1 MDADI
6 LFLHA
11 PQKKRFILL
20 IHTHLTFGSIS
31 KSGPVVSPQVPEEED
46 LYDEVDEDAYTE
58 IVAARRKREDFVV
71 DDDGLGYDDDG
82 EDHLFDGPDAA
93 TLNKRG
99 VHGNLDAK
107 GLKKAKKLKGQMQ
120 ASSSSGLEGGGSSVT
135 DAGILGYMKTAA
147 EKKTVARGPK
157 PVTIGGLS
165 APAKPS
171 LDLDSMLND
180 LSAAATVPAAS
191 KGGKSAN
198 PFVKTPT
205 SMRPKAAAWTPAP
218 ALSGPADYDADEYQA
233 GGDDDY
239 TFDNDD
245 DDYQA
250 GNGDDEED
258 GSAMKEGDGE
268 DASAAPAAAAP
279 APRSRFAT
287 NAGAAALK
295 AAAEA
300 SALKKE
306 QSEAATAAATATAAA
321 ASAPSVKAASL
332 DADMDLDS
340 GLAASSNNPALAS
353 QNAIDTAQ
361 WLGKDA
367 ESGDTYLD
375 LYWMDAWEQNGAVY
389 LFGKVAVQ
397 PPAGSPE
404 NTPASHVSCC
414 VVVKNLQRCMFVLPR
429 ALPGHEVDD
438 QTGKLK
444 RFAWPDV
451 HKEVRALSYSR
462 RDLHSTHSFN
472 LLCVR
477 EL

>member
-1 MDADI
+1 MNPLLKPASHDI
-6 LFLHA
+6 
-11 PQKKRFILL
+11 I
-20 IHTHLTFGSIS
+20 T
-31 KSGPVVSPQVPEEED
+31 QVPEEED

-107 GLKKAKKLKGQMQ
+107 GLKKAKKLKGQLQ
-120 ASSSSGLEGGGSSVT
+120 GNSSLEGGGGSSVT
-135 DAGILGYMKTAA
+135 DAGILGYMQTAA
-147 EKKTVARGPK
+147 EKKAAARGPK
-157 PVTIGGLS
+157 PVTIGGHS

-171 LDLDSMLND
+171 LDLDSMLNG
-180 LSAAATVPAAS
+180 LSAAATAPTT

-198 PFVKTPT
+198 PFVKTPS
-205 SMRPKAAAWTPAP
+205 SMRPRAAAWTPAP

-233 GGDDDY
+233 GDNDY
-239 TFDNDD
+239 SFDND

-250 GNGDDEED
+250 GGADESS
-258 GSAMKEGDGE
+258 SAMKDDDGEGD
-268 DASAAPAAAAP
+268 ASSAPAAAAP

-321 ASAPSVKAASL
+321 AAAPSVKAASL

-340 GLAASSNNPALAS
+340 ANNPALAS
-353 QNAIDTAQ
+353 QNAIDPAQ

-404 NTPASHVSCC
+404 NTPVSHVSCC
-414 VVVKNLQRCMFVLPR
+414 AVVKNLQRCMFVLPR
-429 ALPGHEVDD
+429 ALPGNEVDD

-451 HKEVRALSYSR
+451 HKEVCAK
-462 RDLHSTHSFN
+462 RD
-472 LLCVR
+472 
-477 EL
+477 

>member
-1 MDADI
+1 
-6 LFLHA
+6 
-11 PQKKRFILL
+11 
-20 IHTHLTFGSIS
+20 
-31 KSGPVVSPQVPEEED
+31 VPEEED

-99 VHGNLDAK
+99 VHGHLDAK
-107 GLKKAKKLKGQMQ
+107 GVKKAKKLKGQLQ
-120 ASSSSGLEGGGSSVT
+120 ANSSLEGGGSGSSVT

-147 EKKTVARGPK
+147 EKKTVVRGPK

-171 LDLDSMLND
+171 LDLDSMLSG
-180 LSAAATVPAAS
+180 LSAAATAPIT
-191 KGGKSAN
+191 KGGRSAN
-198 PFVKTPT
+198 PFVKTPS

-233 GGDDDY
+233 G
-239 TFDNDD
+239 DNDYSFDDND

-250 GNGDDEED
+250 GADDESS
-258 GSAMKEGDGE
+258 SAMKDDDGEGD
-268 DASAAPAAAAP
+268 ASSAPAAAAAS

-321 ASAPSVKAASL
+321 AAAPSVKAATL

-340 GLAASSNNPALAS
+340 ANNPALAS

-367 ESGDTYLD
+367 ESGDSYLD

-404 NTPASHVSCC
+404 NTPVSHVSCC

-429 ALPGHEVDD
+429 ALPGNEVDD

-451 HKEVRALSYSR
+451 HKEVCAQRETEIEILQGLRNARFLLLITIPVRGGAAADSSR
-462 RDLHSTHSFN
+462 PSS
-472 LLCVR
+472 
-477 EL
+477 